1 MSLTLRLAMRIPQS
15 PPDFLPLLATLF
27 HSTEEISRIHGSTA
41 YSATVNGRYVHWDKL
56 RHLALPSGIES
67 HQMWW
72 AIVQLNRMSLLRELP
87 FVDRSGSPF
96 KLALPDPIQR
106 QLAEIDRDLS
116 ERVPVPEQLVNLATR
131 DRFMMSALMEEAI
144 TSSQL
149 EGASTTRKVAREML
163 RSGRSP
169 RDKHERMI
177 FNNFDAM
184 RFIRSMAEKDL
195 TPELI
200 FEIHSRITKD
210 TLDDPRDAGTL
221 RDRDISVED
230 RLSGVEV
237 HRGPEAQELPLRM
250 TRLCDFAN
258 DKGTKLFVHPLVR
271 AVLLHF
277 FLAYDH
283 PFVDGNGRTARALFY
298 WSMLRSGYRLCEFLS
313 ISHILAKAPSKYSK
327 AYLYTET
334 DQNDVTYFVLD
345 QLSVLQRA
353 IRSLHESV
361 QSKIA
366 ELERTQHLMRKAQS
380 FNHRQLA
387 LLSHAIANLDASY
400 RVTSHANSHQ
410 VTRQTARTDL
420 NELVETQLLW
430 TETSRKAVIYH
441 PFHNIEERIQRIGTK
456 APPR

>member
-1 MSLTLRLAMRIPQS
+1 MRIPQS
-15 PPDFLPLLATLF
+15 PPDFLPLLSKLF
-27 HSTEEISRIHGSTA
+27 QSTGEFSRIHRSTA
-41 YSATVNGRYVHWDKL
+41 YSATVDGRYVHWDKL
-56 RHLALPSGIES
+56 RHLPLPSGIEN

-72 AIVQLNRMSLLRELP
+72 AIVQLNRLSLFRELP
-87 FVDRSGSPF
+87 FMDRSGSPF
-96 KLALPDPIQR
+96 KLALPDPLLR
-106 QLAEIDRDLS
+106 QLTEIDRDLS
-116 ERVPVPEQLVNLATR
+116 GRVPVPDQLVNSATR
-131 DRFMMSALMEEAI
+131 DRFLMSALIEEAI

-149 EGASTTRKVAREML
+149 EGAATAREVAREML

-169 RDKHERMI
+169 RDQHERMI
-177 FNNFDAM
+177 FHNFGAM
-184 RFIRSMAEKDL
+184 RFIRSVAEKDL

-221 RDRDISVED
+221 RDCDISVED

-237 HRGPEAQELPLRM
+237 HRGPDARCLPLRM

-258 DKGTKLFVHPLVR
+258 DKGTKLFIHPLVK

-298 WSMLRSGYRLCEFLS
+298 WSMLHSGYRLCEFLS

-345 QLSVLQRA
+345 QLTALQRA
-353 IRSLHESV
+353 IRSLHEYV
-361 QSKIA
+361 RSKVA
-366 ELERTQHLMRKAQS
+366 EMERTQHLMRKAQS

-387 LLSHAIANLDASY
+387 LLSHAIANPDASY

-410 VTRQTARTDL
+410 ITRQTARTDL
-420 NELVETQLLW
+420 NELVEMQLLW
-430 TETSRKAVIYH
+430 TETIQKAVIFH
-441 PFHNIEERIQRIGTK
+441 PFHDIEERLQSVGTK
-456 APPR
+456 APPS